1 MGFLPSYPHCLLLTR
16 RFLVITEIL
25 KAEDVEH
32 SSVLHGLEYID
43 VPGSGKKDY
52 KLTFLSYKEGVFSTM
67 VNADTRLQG
76 PSRSCFAG

>member
-1 MGFLPSYPHCLLLTR
+1 M
-16 RFLVITEIL
+16 VTEIL